1 MSAKYQKLIDEIGSL
16 TVLELAGLV
25 KSLEEQFGVSAAMP
39 VMVGGAGASAGAAAA
54 PAQEE
59 KAEYKVTLQD
69 AGAEKIK
76 VLKALRS
83 FMANL
88 SLTDARKMT
97 EETPCVIVEAVAKD
111 EAMKMKKEL
120 EAAGAKVELS

>member
-1 MSAKYQKLIDEIGSL
+1 MSAKNQKLIDEIGNM

-39 VMVGGAGASAGAAAA
+39 MMAGGAVASAGAAAA
-54 PAQEE
+54 PAAEE

-69 AGAEKIK
+69 AGSEKIK

-97 EETPCVIVEAVAKD
+97 EETPCVIAEAVGKD